1 MTTEEIKAM
10 FQASATLRHCKSTD
24 PQRPLLEDAVEQL
37 TRQYV
42 AEFLSGQKHIGQK
55 DNKISLQEAF
65 DIIVKTCQ
73 SATSLELEHHPGGIT
88 DEQVQTLAAT
98 RKMALDRIVK
108 EIASKN

>member
-10 FQASATLRHCKSTD
+10 FQANATLRHCKSTD
-24 PQRPLLEDAVEQL
+24 PQRPFLEDAVEQL

-42 AEFLSGQKHIGQK
+42 AEFLSGQKPIGQK
-55 DNKISLQEAF
+55 DSKISLQEAF

-73 SATSLELEHHPGGIT
+73 SATSLELEHHSGGIT

-98 RKMALDRIVK
+98 RKMALDRIVE